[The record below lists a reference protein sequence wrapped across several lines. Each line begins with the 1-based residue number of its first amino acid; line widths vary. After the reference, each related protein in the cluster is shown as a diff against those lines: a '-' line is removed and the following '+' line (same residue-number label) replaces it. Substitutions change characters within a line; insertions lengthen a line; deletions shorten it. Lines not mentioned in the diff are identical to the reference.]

1 MTTAVSSATDGSAS
15 IPIYPPI
22 IVTGAGKTVTNSPAA
37 GAPLTITSGTTGQLV
52 SESLAFHEAAF
63 VIGMAPLQI
72 PQGVHFAAAQMDPD
86 TGCSVRVV
94 SDYVVLTDK
103 FVTRCDV
110 LYGHAAQRP
119 EWAVRV
125 VQ

>member
-1 MTTAVSSATDGSAS
+1 
-15 IPIYPPI
+15 
-22 IVTGAGKTVTNSPAA
+22 
-37 GAPLTITSGTTGQLV
+37 
-52 SESLAFHEAAF
+52 
-63 VIGMAPLQI
+63 
-72 PQGVHFAAAQMDPD
+72 MDPD

-94 SDYVVLTDK
+94 SDYIVTTDK